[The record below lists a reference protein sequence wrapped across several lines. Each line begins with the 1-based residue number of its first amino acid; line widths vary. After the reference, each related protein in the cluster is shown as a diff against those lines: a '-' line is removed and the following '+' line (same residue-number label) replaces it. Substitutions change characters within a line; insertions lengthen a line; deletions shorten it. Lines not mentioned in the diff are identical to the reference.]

1 MNAIAKVYWRSV
13 QRGTRTF
20 AAVPPE
26 LQQDVK
32 ALARQDAAAGKISA
46 EAYRQY
52 IGEPYAEENTE
63 E

>member
-20 AAVPPE
+20 AAVPSE

-32 ALARQDAAAGKISA
+32 TLARQAAAAGKISA
-46 EAYRQY
+46 EAYQQY